1 MNQEGYEG
9 TMGHQHFMSIGDTA
23 LLVVDVQ
30 EKLVPKIHQNQDLVR
45 NIEFLIK
52 VSKLLEVPALGVE
65 QYPKGLGHTVEP
77 IRSMFEHFGEKKAFS
92 AVREG
97 LVLEKLEVDA
107 RIKVIVVGIETHIC
121 VQQTVLDLLNR
132 GFHVFVPVDGV
143 SSRYVN
149 DTEVALRRMEN
160 AGAILTTVEACAFEL
175 MGTADH
181 PAFREISSLVVERS
195 KFLNPQF

>member
-1 MNQEGYEG
+1 
-9 TMGHQHFMSIGDTA
+9 
-23 LLVVDVQ
+23 
-30 EKLVPKIHQNQDLVR
+30 
-45 NIEFLIK
+45 
-52 VSKLLEVPALGVE
+52 
-65 QYPKGLGHTVEP
+65 
-77 IRSMFEHFGEKKAFS
+77 MFEHFGEKKAFS

-149 DTEVALRRMEN
+149 DTEVGLRRMEN
-160 AGAILTTVEACAFEL
+160 AGAILTTVEACTFEL

-195 KFLNPQF
+195 KLLNPQF